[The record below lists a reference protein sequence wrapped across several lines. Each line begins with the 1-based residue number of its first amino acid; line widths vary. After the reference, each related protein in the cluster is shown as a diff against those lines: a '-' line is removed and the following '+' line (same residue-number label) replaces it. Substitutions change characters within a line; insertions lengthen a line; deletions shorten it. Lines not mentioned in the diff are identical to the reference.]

1 MTFLLSDCPVLLLFS
16 SFFCHPPDSIYADE
30 VRVYIATARVSA
42 ACLTPIDWRVEGKSI
57 CRSHVTVPRW
67 TEIDYIR
74 RLLFRRLNAY
84 IGVDRLSYSTVYV
97 LLDLLTMNYRI
108 RIIIVF
114 IYSKTLIIYTHL
126 YCTRRAPQ
134 QHLCAGT
141 DFSSAQEWEW
151 CVRRPYIIQSRLHF
165 PSTEQVRSIESKC
178 IHS

>member
-16 SFFCHPPDSIYADE
+16 SIFFLSSPQFDLRGWSACL
-30 VRVYIATARVSA
+30 YIATARVSA

-165 PSTEQVRSIESKC
+165 PNSQHRAGPQHRI
-178 IHS
+178 